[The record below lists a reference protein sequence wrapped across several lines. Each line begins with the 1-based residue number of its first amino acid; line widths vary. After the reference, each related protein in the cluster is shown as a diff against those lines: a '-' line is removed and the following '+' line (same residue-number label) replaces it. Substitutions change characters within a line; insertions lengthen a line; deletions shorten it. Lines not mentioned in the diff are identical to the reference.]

1 MMIVN
6 YEVTFEIPVNLKKDI
21 YIVSSENFLESFN
34 RLFASYEELDTDW
47 NVFICQ
53 TDTQIVTKE
62 GIV

>member
-1 MMIVN
+1 MIVN

>member
-1 MMIVN
+1 MIVN
-6 YEVTFEIPVNLKKDI
+6 YEVIFEIPVNLKKDI

-34 RLFASYEELDTDW
+34 RLFESYEELDTDW

>member
-1 MMIVN
+1 MIVN
-6 YEVTFEIPVNLKKDI
+6 YEVTFEIPANLRKDI

-34 RLFASYEELDTDW
+34 RLFESYSELDAEW
-47 NVFICQ
+47 NVFICN

>member
-1 MMIVN
+1 MIVN
-6 YEVTFEIPVNLKKDI
+6 YQVVFTVPKNLKKDV

-34 RLFASYEELDTDW
+34 RLFESYEELDAEWTVHIS
-47 NVFICQ
+47 N